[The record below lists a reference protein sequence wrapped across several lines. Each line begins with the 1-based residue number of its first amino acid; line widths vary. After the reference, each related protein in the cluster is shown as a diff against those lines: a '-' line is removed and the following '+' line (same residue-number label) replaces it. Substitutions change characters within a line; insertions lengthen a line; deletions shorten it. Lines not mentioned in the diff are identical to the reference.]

1 MVESFKEI
9 QAFFRK
15 KEFSQEELANLKEN
29 LLSTYGKE
37 KSTLN
42 AINSSINLNLIHYK
56 ITGPVKTPPEK
67 TKPPRPR
74 KISKPEKTKP
84 PRPRKI
90 SKEEREKRKLE
101 EFDSKLINFFI
112 KNTINKPLTK
122 AAIYVEMEI
131 EDFINKLRL
140 PIGSKKE
147 NLKVFDHDLWLHN
160 ERWIKRKL
168 NYNRKIQLTGK
179 GEITPEIFYN
189 NAKGKSLDEV
199 AGILDFTTPQFIKLC
214 HLSND
219 NKTPPLFSDKLW
231 EKNKKWIKQR
241 LQKLSK
247 ENLRNSPTGI
257 IKRSNNSK
265 RVASGVYGELVKAK
279 TIKSIIYTRM

>member
-56 ITGPVKTPPEK
+56 ITGPVKTP
-67 TKPPRPR
+67 
-74 KISKPEKTKP
+74 PEKTKP

>member
-9 QAFFRK
+9 QVFFRK

-42 AINSSINLNLIHYK
+42 AINSSINLNLIHYT
-56 ITGPVKTPPEK
+56 ISGPVKTPL
-67 TKPPRPR
+67 
-74 KISKPEKTKP
+74 EKTKP

-90 SKEEREKRKLE
+90 SKEEKEKRKLE

-131 EDFINKLRL
+131 EDFINKLRF
-140 PIGSKKE
+140 PIGRKKE

-179 GEITPEIFYN
+179 GVITPEIFYN
-189 NAKGKSLDEV
+189 KAKGKSLDEV

-214 HLSND
+214 HLSNV
-219 NKTPPLFSDKLW
+219 NRPPPLFSDKLW

>member
-15 KEFSQEELANLKEN
+15 KEFSQEELANLKEK

-56 ITGPVKTPPEK
+56 ITGQVKTP
-67 TKPPRPR
+67 
-74 KISKPEKTKP
+74 PEKTKP

-199 AGILDFTTPQFIKLC
+199 AGILDFTTLQFIKLC